1 MLMYRRWVLGR
12 EPPGMQEC
20 IIQKG
25 VWNGGRATHTIRQ
38 RVCELVSRQRT
49 QSGKGCENWQADSAH
64 NQAKGV

>member
-38 RVCELVSRQRT
+38 RVFE
-49 QSGKGCENWQADSAH
+49 KWQADSAH
-64 NQAKGV
+64 NQEKGV